1 MGNGRLIFLDGKAHE
16 LVERDSLAPRCD
28 VAAFLRF
35 DILRLAADSRCR
47 QSDDLFFDLAGGLI
61 RGMTDA
67 VGGLAA
73 SGPRVVR
80 RAVGIFNADV
90 HPLPFDLEDFAH
102 DLLHHGVNARAHV
115 STPTST
121 VTLPSDSMVIAAPE
135 RPAPEGRS

>member
-61 RGMTDA
+61 PGMADT

-80 RAVGIFNADV
+80 GGFGMFNGGGK
-90 HPLPFDLEDFAH
+90 PPPFDLVEFACA
-102 DLLHHGVNARAHV
+102 L
-115 STPTST
+115 
-121 VTLPSDSMVIAAPE
+121 
-135 RPAPEGRS
+135 

>member
-47 QSDDLFFDLAGGLI
+47 QSDDLFFDLANGLI
-61 RGMTDA
+61 PSMADT

-73 SGPRVVR
+73 SGPRGVR
-80 RAVGIFNADV
+80 RAVDIFDADV
-90 HPLPFDLEDFAH
+90 HPAPFGLADVTD
-102 DLLHHGVNARAHV
+102 DLLDHR
-115 STPTST
+115 
-121 VTLPSDSMVIAAPE
+121 
-135 RPAPEGRS
+135 